1 MRSEVQRR
9 VAALEYN
16 RTKNELRKA
25 ASSKLMG
32 SPSGM
37 RRTTTKG
44 MRRRKTGAS
53 PVASR
58 RTTARRGIRLSV
70 APTRKRTVAE
80 IGVMRQ
86 DKSAAERV
94 EEMIKETQN
103 SNKKVHVRR
112 RSIDLQLAIQSEDT
126 DNVALQAINKARRM
140 SLTEVMTESKRDLLK
155 QEDEKQKGNLVKK
168 ISLSRM
174 AQLKVK
180 IKMIG
185 KMALLMKMN
194 GSEQKKSSVL
204 SALEKIGQ
212 SFAE

>member
-1 MRSEVQRR
+1 
-9 VAALEYN
+9 
-16 RTKNELRKA
+16 
-25 ASSKLMG
+25 
-32 SPSGM
+32 
-37 RRTTTKG
+37 
-44 MRRRKTGAS
+44 
-53 PVASR
+53 
-58 RTTARRGIRLSV
+58 
-70 APTRKRTVAE
+70 
-80 IGVMRQ
+80 MRQ

-185 KMALLMKMN
+185 KMALLMKNERIRAEEKLRVERIGKNWAIVRRIARASLAMIAISSTFKESLSGEAAGFQN
-194 GSEQKKSSVL
+194 YDEFLKTIDKSIYARSEADVQRIQSVLKRLDFFKKVWKSSPTGTLPENNARSV
-204 SALEKIGQ
+204 
-212 SFAE
+212 